1 MRLLLDTQI
10 FLWFLADSRRLKP
23 PGRRRIREADVV
35 YVSAASVWEA
45 SIKIALGKLDVD
57 IDEVVTQIPASG
69 FVELPVAARH
79 AAAVA
84 ALPRLHD
91 DPFDRLLVAQAM
103 TEPLHLLTADE
114 VLTAYSPLVE
124 LVSQAPGA
132 TWDAECDLRRRKG
145 REPGR
150 T

>member
-57 IDEVVTQIPASG
+57 IDELVTQIPASG
-69 FVELPVAARH
+69 FVELAVAARH

-84 ALPRLHD
+84 RLPRLHG

-114 VLTAYSPLVE
+114 ALTAYSSLVE
-124 LVSQAPGA
+124 LV
-132 TWDAECDLRRRKG
+132 
-145 REPGR
+145 
-150 T
+150 